1 MTAFIKMS
9 IPVLDPLPNWVVCP
23 YCKRKVTSYL
33 FKTEEF
39 VNSTYVCIEHGDVP
53 VPMRSA
59 VVNRYK

>member
-9 IPVLDPLPNWVVCP
+9 ITVSDELPQLVVCP
-23 YCKRKVTSYL
+23 YCKRKVTAHL

-39 VNSTYVCIEHGDVP
+39 VNSTYVCIEHGDIP

>member
-9 IPVLDPLPNWVVCP
+9 ITVSDELPQLVVCP
-23 YCKRKVTSYL
+23 HCKREVTAHL
-33 FKTEEF
+33 FMTEEF
-39 VNSTYVCIEHGDVP
+39 VNSTYVCIEHGDIP